1 MAVRTVVCPE
11 CDAPVSYGRLSCP
24 SCGAL
29 LASVAG
35 GATRSL
41 HRVAAA
47 VPAVE
52 PAPPVAVA
60 DPAEPAA
67 RRRRTRVTPGVAAP
81 AQARD
86 TQDRQPETSP
96 PPDEVEPVSAPGD
109 LDDVS
114 EPAPPEVELPD
125 DREPERPSW
134 PGPTEATST
143 LPAHPA
149 PYPAPEPSPQTA
161 SPPPPMPF
169 QTASPA
175 STPTFGGLQPAWT
188 TSEPVV
194 ASAAVEVAR
203 TPAGAWLPPS
213 AAFGPS
219 VPNGAVAGNP
229 IAAAAAA
236 PASRLRPGDASLFAD
251 LPFDAPDDL
260 PGWVVTIGSAIAVAG
275 FFLPW
280 AVVIP
285 FFTTGLGYT
294 DRWGFA
300 IPSHVLVFLGALGLL
315 VLTILPNRLPAWFR
329 LGPLPLALGGLLLG
343 VVWPFVIG
351 GIGAQIGA
359 LSVAFGGLLLIAG
372 GVLSVRPAR
381 HGRRAPP
388 V

>member
-11 CDAPVSYGRLSCP
+11 CDAPVPYGRLSCP

-41 HRVAAA
+41 HGVAAA
-47 VPAVE
+47 VPVADF
-52 PAPPVAVA
+52 APPVALA
-60 DPAEPAA
+60 DPAEPAVRV
-67 RRRRTRVTPGVAAP
+67 RRSRAIPGAVAP
-81 AQARD
+81 AQAEDTRD
-86 TQDRQPETSP
+86 PVPDTTP

-114 EPAPPEVELPD
+114 EPAPPEVELPG

-134 PGPTEATST
+134 PGPTESTTT
-143 LPAHPA
+143 LPVHPA
-149 PYPAPEPSPQTA
+149 PRPAPPAESAPA
-161 SPPPPMPF
+161 SPPDPVAPI
-169 QTASPA
+169 AGPA
-175 STPTFGGLQPAWT
+175 VGGSQPAWT

-219 VPNGAVAGNP
+219 VPNGAVAGDP

-236 PASRLRPGDASLFAD
+236 PASRVKPGVASLFAD

-280 AVVIP
+280 AAVIP

-300 IPSHVLVFLGALGLL
+300 ISSHVLVFLGVLGLL

-372 GVLSVRPAR
+372 GVLAVRPAR